1 MARRRATTKYAAE
14 VDARATKR
22 HGRCIHGD
30 AQCTLDDAASA
41 ECYSA
46 RTAALLER
54 CGSAEQCA
62 EQSSVQSSVQSRCL
76 PRCVWVCLAARIL
89 TILQC
94 AVSCCPS
101 LSRTFP
107 LCCFGSDVRRV
118 CSKKQPLSPFH
129 RQQTAE
135 RRSNALPYCRP
146 TSTTTALD
154 REQADGV
161 QVVPTRR
168 RALLQHRGGPS
179 ASHGHHTLSIYDS
192 RSDTC
197 LSASPP
203 WFLRFPF
210 ICRVRTLPSARERTA
225 HC

>member
-46 RTAALLER
+46 RTAASLER
-54 CGSAEQCA
+54 WSAA
-62 EQSSVQSSVQSRCL
+62 AVQSSVCRVSSLVCRAVCRAAVCL
-76 PRCVWVCLAARIL
+76 AISGVCLAARIL
-89 TILQC
+89 AILQC

-101 LSRTFP
+101 LSRIFP

-135 RRSNALPYCRP
+135 RRSNAVPYCRP
-146 TSTTTALD
+146 TSTTTTLD
-154 REQADGV
+154 RKQADGGSGRTDT
-161 QVVPTRR
+161 PP
-168 RALLQHRGGPS
+168 RAAS
-179 ASHGHHTLSIYDS
+179 A
-192 RSDTC
+192 
-197 LSASPP
+197 P
-203 WFLRFPF
+203 WWALRQPWTPYSLY
-210 ICRVRTLPSARERTA
+210 I
-225 HC
+225 